1 MPHSY
6 IIINLYGV
14 ANDEIET
21 NIAYFENYSKKSLV
35 VWVIQEDEADQQM
48 KKRILSIS
56 SSIQII
62 EVLDNEPNELRAIKE
77 AIEWLQK

>member
-14 ANDEIET
+14 ANDEIEA

-62 EVLDNEPNELRAIKE
+62 EVLDMEPNELRAMKE